1 MSGELNK
8 VPSLSCRLHVCA
20 RSPYLSHAHTHLKTR
35 AFASLVL
42 IFSML
47 TTEILNESKRLLE
60 RPLDEDSGHQSD
72 CLIKSQFFPKGA
84 VYFSQVDLTFLS
96 LSFLTWE
103 MEPFTVRPTLEG
115 VSYQVQQL
123 SGRTSGYL
131 HCERGKGVSPEQ
143 GLWHVTDDFF
153 FLFLSKPGG
162 LRGCRRVVLRH
173 GCALG
178 SRGKPALALML
189 GAHSWDLDAV
199 GLRSGLS
206 R

>member
-1 MSGELNK
+1 
-8 VPSLSCRLHVCA
+8 
-20 RSPYLSHAHTHLKTR
+20 
-35 AFASLVL
+35 
-42 IFSML
+42 ML

-72 CLIKSQFFPKGA
+72 CSIKSQFFPKGA

-153 FLFLSKPGG
+153 FSLSLQTWWAERMQKSCPPPWLHAGITGQACSSANAWGSLLGFRCCWSAKWPKP
-162 LRGCRRVVLRH
+162 LVFVTAPRVIVKCS
-173 GCALG
+173 GDWEQQAWPVTG
-178 SRGKPALALML
+178 SQDSPGPP
-189 GAHSWDLDAV
+189 
-199 GLRSGLS
+199 
-206 R
+206 